1 MFVTNPNIAWPIE
14 SAMKNINTA
23 WPNRCIRDPIV
34 GNVVCENRNF
44 IGPNYNNPLFIGP
57 NYIDPSPGLLQAT
70 TGHPSQKK
78 TVYLPPAFK
87 TFDNSKLG
95 TRW

>member
-1 MFVTNPNIAWPIE
+1 MFVTNPNIVWPKE

-23 WPNRCIRDPIV
+23 WPNRCIRDPII

-44 IGPNYNNPLFIGP
+44 VGPNYNNPLFIGP
-57 NYIDPSPGLLQAT
+57 NYIDPLPLNLKA
-70 TGHPSQKK
+70 SQKK